1 MIKTVYNTKNANT
14 MNGTGSAIVKIDC
27 EMVDVP
33 VLYFPFT
40 RIHKAS
46 MSMVDFMCII
56 ERLKYGK
63 KRKCE
68 YQGEVVVAYK
78 TKKSAETFLEVSDV

>member
-1 MIKTVYNTKNANT
+1 MIKTVYKSKGANT
-14 MNGTGSAIVKIDC
+14 MNGKGTAIVKIDS
-27 EMVDVP
+27 EMSGVP

-56 ERLKYGK
+56 ERLGYGK

-68 YQGEVVVAYK
+68 YQGEMVVAYK
-78 TKKSAETFLEVSDV
+78 THKSAEKNLGV